1 MHRGIINVHP
11 SLLPRWR
18 GSSPLIYTIA
28 SGDRIGGVSIMDIR
42 PKQWVSDDS
51 YSSFEI
57 DLFFFFEFILV
68 SILDQF

>member
-42 PKQWVSDDS
+42 PKQ
-51 YSSFEI
+51 
-57 DLFFFFEFILV
+57 
-68 SILDQF
+68 